1 MAKVFLNG
9 VIETARDSINT
20 FKEIVKLRQYY
31 EEKIMDLGRRSKKAQ
46 KLLLY
51 LFSYPVVD
59 NKKVMNELA
68 ISFNSANRLIG
79 ALVD

>member
-1 MAKVFLNG
+1 
-9 VIETARDSINT
+9 
-20 FKEIVKLRQYY
+20 VKLRQYY

-68 ISFNSANRLIG
+68 
-79 ALVD
+79 D